1 MVDLLNKK
9 WCPQMEN
16 AEAVKNAVETL
27 KRNKVR
33 WVHSTFVDIRGLMQ
47 DVVIPAREYT
57 EGNAFTSGIGFDG
70 SSIRGFKS
78 IEESDMILKP
88 DPKTLAVIPWT
99 SDEKQRSAIVIGDV
113 YEAYGSEEP
122 SEVCSR
128 GHVAKRAV
136 KTAENAG
143 YIGYFGPELE
153 YFIFSSVDPTK
164 LTWDLWVSPKGG
176 EGDSWG
182 APRVVPESPE
192 ISPGS
197 FTLRP
202 KEAYF
207 RPPPEDTTIEYRN
220 EVASILEDSFGFKI
234 EMHHH
239 EVATAGQ
246 LEIDFHFGELVET
259 ADRTVYYKFVAKNVA
274 KKYGMIAT
282 FMPKPVYLDNASGM
296 HVHASLWKGVENVMY
311 DENDEYA
318 ELSQTG
324 RYFIGGLLEHA
335 KALTAICCPTVNSYK
350 RLVPG
355 FEAPIYIMWSRRN
368 RSALVRVPVYFK
380 GPRYA
385 SHKRVEFRSAD
396 PSCNSYLAFSCI
408 LMAGLDGV
416 KKKIDPGD
424 PVDEDVYKLSPE
436 RRRALGIGE
445 LPTTLKDALDEM
457 KSDEVIHRT
466 LGSHIFDAFI
476 EYKTNDWHQYCLYVT
491 PWEIMKYL
499 DY

>member
-1 MVDLLNKK
+1 MMK
-9 WCPQMEN
+9 ES
-16 AEAVKNAVETL
+16 EAIKNAVETL
-27 KRNKVR
+27 KRSRVR

-47 DVVIPAREYT
+47 DVVIPAREYID
-57 EGNAFTSGIGFDG
+57 GNAFTSGIGFDG

-99 SDEKQRSAIVIGDV
+99 SDEKQKSAIIIGDV
-113 YEAYGSEEP
+113 YEAYGGEEP

-128 GHVAKRAV
+128 GYVAKRAV
-136 KTAENAG
+136 KTAEEMG
-143 YIGYFGPELE
+143 YVGYFGPELE
-153 YFIFSSVDPTK
+153 YF
-164 LTWDLWVSPKGG
+164 
-176 EGDSWG
+176 
-182 APRVVPESPE
+182 RVVPESPE

-220 EVASILEDSFGFKI
+220 EVASILEDNFGLKV

-246 LEIDFHFGELVET
+246 LEIDFRFGSLVET
-259 ADRTVYYKFVAKNVA
+259 ADRTVYYKFVAKNIA

-296 HVHASLWKGVENVMY
+296 HVHTSLWRNGENVMY
-311 DENDEYA
+311 DE
-318 ELSQTG
+318 S
-324 RYFIGGLLEHA
+324 GGLLEHA
-335 KALTAICCPTVNSYK
+335 RALTAICCPTVNSYK

-355 FEAPIYIMWSRRN
+355 FEAPIYIMWSRGN
-368 RSALVRVPVYFK
+368 RSALVRVPVYFR
-380 GPRYA
+380 GPQYA

-396 PSCNSYLAFSCI
+396 PSCNPYLAFSCI

-476 EYKTNDWHQYCLYVT
+476 EYKTNDWNQYCLYVT

>member
-1 MVDLLNKK
+1 MKATETL
-9 WCPQMEN
+9 
-16 AEAVKNAVETL
+16 KNAVETL
-27 KRNKVR
+27 KKNKVR
-33 WVHSTFVDIRGLMQ
+33 WVHSTFIDIRGLMQ
-47 DVVIPAREYT
+47 DVVIPAREYID
-57 EGNAFTSGIGFDG
+57 GNAFTSGIGFDG

-78 IEESDMILKP
+78 IEESDMILLP
-88 DPKTLAVIPWT
+88 DPKTLAIIPWT
-99 SDEKQRSAIVIGDV
+99 SDEKQKSAIVIGDV
-113 YEAYGSEEP
+113 YEAYGGEEP

-128 GHVAKRAV
+128 GYVAKRAV
-136 KTAENAG
+136 KTAGEMG
-143 YIGYFGPELE
+143 YTGYFGPELE

-164 LTWDLWVSPKGG
+164 LVWDLWVSPKGG

-192 ISPGS
+192 ITPGS

-220 EVASILEDSFGFKI
+220 EVASILEDSFGLRV

-246 LEIDFHFGELVET
+246 LEIDFRFGSLVET

-296 HVHASLWKGVENVMY
+296 HVHTSLWRNGENVMY
-311 DENDEYA
+311 DERDEYA

-324 RYFIGGLLEHA
+324 RYFIGGLLDHA
-335 KALTAICCPTVNSYK
+335 RALTAVCCPTVNSYK

-385 SHKRVEFRSAD
+385 SYKRAEFRSAD
-396 PSCNSYLAFSCI
+396 PSCNPYLAFSCI

-424 PVDEDVYKLSPE
+424 PVDEDVYKLSSE

-445 LPTTLKDALDEM
+445 LPTTLKNALDEM

-476 EYKTNDWHQYCLYVT
+476 EYKTNDWNQYCLYVT